1 MTDQSADLVT
11 KIDVLPD
18 LDGLD
23 SFDAAIDKAIA
34 KVNQLDAAIK
44 RVNNLKPASPY
55 APSGASA
62 MPTAAT
68 TAAVA
73 AITATGANLISRTPL
88 ADTVK
93 KEAQKA
99 ARAAMQGTGEGVS
112 AGLQLPGR
120 TFAGGGMAQPALSS
134 STPFITPAPVAPAL
148 RAPVPMPSP
157 APAAPEQKPAVT
169 PAPALTSKPAPVAP
183 STPAPAA
190 TPTAKAAPVTD
201 SAPVPANLPQKP
213 ALKPAPAPVA
223 EPVPVI
229 PAPAPLPALPVK
241 KPAVTPAPEQT
252 PTAKPAPIPAPAP
265 AIAAKTVP
273 GTTVQTVG
281 GGGGARLPPVVTEV
295 AGQPAGKGGGLWDP
309 NAGNPMAKYDTSAR
323 GFSGEPLDAKKK
335 PIAEGVERATGG
347 GFRLGMDNL
356 LAGAGLT
363 AGIVAASNAM
373 ADSLDTIQRQQAQLE
388 RLKQTTGDA
397 KDAYFELNRAAS
409 DMRSDSGSFISTY
422 TNMATAT
429 EKLGFS
435 QERTIKATQ
444 GLVGALQLG
453 GGSEEA
459 KSAALYQIGQ
469 AFSSDRFGGDEF
481 RSFMEAIGT
490 QAPKVAEA
498 FGTDVKGL
506 RKMSEAGKL
515 TAETMFKAFEK
526 MAASNAELL
535 KKQGWTWG
543 QVTTVMGNDWQA
555 FLAKATIGGEWQR
568 FTDWAANTLIPIVRG
583 AEEEVAAFWSTL
595 ADGSKMAILIG
606 ILGAVGAAFTALA
619 IPVMAALWPF
629 LAIGAAVWIVYE
641 AFVEWKAWMKGE
653 GGTIFESLFGSFDA
667 FEKRYPKIVEGLKL
681 LSKFLG
687 QTGGIA
693 PEGSTPS
700 QEQSDKFVGDKPKK
714 GIVER
719 FFEYNGNFNPLPG
732 IEKFMGLFG
741 VGDGVASPSNV
752 PAKANTGSTITNS
765 GNTTNSTTVIVSS
778 PKEAA
783 ETVNNLSSPG
793 AINDGMGGNI
803 AESTGSI

>member
-1 MTDQSADLVT
+1 MTDTSADLVT

-62 MPTAAT
+62 MPSATT

-73 AITATGANLISRTPL
+73 AITATGVNLISRTPL
-88 ADTVK
+88 ADTVR
-93 KEAQKA
+93 KEAQKV
-99 ARAAMQGTGEGVS
+99 ARAAVQG
-112 AGLQLPGR
+112 
-120 TFAGGGMAQPALSS
+120 AGGGVAAL
-134 STPFITPAPVAPAL
+134 L
-148 RAPVPMPSP
+148 SP
-157 APAAPEQKPAVT
+157 P
-169 PAPALTSKPAPVAP
+169 
-183 STPAPAA
+183 
-190 TPTAKAAPVTD
+190 
-201 SAPVPANLPQKP
+201 
-213 ALKPAPAPVA
+213 
-223 EPVPVI
+223 
-229 PAPAPLPALPVK
+229 
-241 KPAVTPAPEQT
+241 
-252 PTAKPAPIPAPAP
+252 
-265 AIAAKTVP
+265 
-273 GTTVQTVG
+273 G
-281 GGGGARLPPVVTEV
+281 GGGLGLPPPPQGGWF
-295 AGQPAGKGGGLWDP
+295 AGRAGGLMDP
-309 NAGNPMAKYDTSAR
+309 RAGNPLSKYDTSAKS
-323 GFSGEPLDAKKK
+323 FSNMPLTPA
-335 PIAEGVERATGG
+335 AEAIKTATGG

-363 AGIVAASNAM
+363 AGVVAGANAM
-373 ADSLDTIQRQQAQLE
+373 ADSLDTIQRQQAQIA
-388 RLKQTTGDA
+388 RLAQTTGDA
-397 KDAYFELNRAAS
+397 KEAFFALNAAAS

-429 EKLGFS
+429 QKLGYS

-526 MAASNAELL
+526 MAASNADLL

-543 QVTTVMGNDWQA
+543 QVTTVMANDWQA

-568 FTDWAANTLIPIVRG
+568 FTDWAANTLIPVARS
-583 AEEEVAAFWSTL
+583 AEKEIAEFWSTL
-595 ADGSKMAILIG
+595 ADESKAAILIG

-619 IPVMAALWPF
+619 IPVLAALWPF
-629 LAIGAAVWIVYE
+629 LAIGAAVWVVYE
-641 AFVEWKAWMKGE
+641 AFVEWKAWMNGE

-667 FEKRYPKIVEGLKL
+667 FEKRYPNIMKMLRALSGTADEATDNVNNDGGVWSQQKNESTWGELWKPQNLFQNAFDFLK
-681 LSKFLG
+681 G
-687 QTGGIA
+687 RG
-693 PEGSTPS
+693 
-700 QEQSDKFVGDKPKK
+700 
-714 GIVER
+714 
-719 FFEYNGNFNPLPG
+719 NNFNPLDG
-732 IEKFMGLFG
+732 IESFFNLFS
-741 VGDGVASPSNV
+741 GDNNQAAATGVATQPKGGVVVN
-752 PAKANTGSTITNS
+752 NTNS
-765 GNTTNSTTVIVSS
+765 GNRQVDIHVNSV
-778 PKEAA
+778 KEAA
-783 ETVNNLSSPG
+783 EAANNLDNPG
-793 AINDGMGGNI
+793 TISGDLSGNI
-803 AESTGSI
+803 AESSGAL

>member
-62 MPTAAT
+62 MPSATT

-88 ADTVK
+88 ADVIRRESK
-93 KEAQKA
+93 KIAEATA
-99 ARAAMQGTGEGVS
+99 QGIGSGV
-112 AGLQLPGR
+112 AGVLPTADR
-120 TFAGGGMAQPALSS
+120 TFAGGGMAHPAL
-134 STPFITPAPVAPAL
+134 PASVPPVL
-148 RAPVPMPSP
+148 PS
-157 APAAPEQKPAVT
+157 
-169 PAPALTSKPAPVAP
+169 
-183 STPAPAA
+183 
-190 TPTAKAAPVTD
+190 
-201 SAPVPANLPQKP
+201 PVPAIGH
-213 ALKPAPAPVA
+213 APAI
-223 EPVPVI
+223 I
-229 PAPAPLPALPVK
+229 PAPAPSSKPAALPASVAAPVVAP
-241 KPAVTPAPEQT
+241 KPAVVAAPVPA
-252 PTAKPAPIPAPAP
+252 
-265 AIAAKTVP
+265 VS
-273 GTTVQTVG
+273 GSG
-281 GGGGARLPPVVTEV
+281 GGGGAKLPPAVSGA
-295 AGQPAGKGGGLWDP
+295 AGHPAGKPGGLWDP
-309 NAGNPMAKYDTSAR
+309 NAGNPFAKYDTSAKS
-323 GFSGEPLDAKKK
+323 FSGEPLESKKK
-335 PIAEGVERATGG
+335 PVADGVERATGG
-347 GFRLGMDNL
+347 GFRFGMDNL

-363 AGIVAASNAM
+363 AGVVAGANAM
-373 ADSLDTIQRQQAQLE
+373 ADSLDTIQRQQAQLA
-388 RLKQTTGDA
+388 RLTQTTGSAADA
-397 KDAYFELNRAAS
+397 FFALNAAAS

-429 EKLGFS
+429 QKLGFS

-459 KSAALYQIGQ
+459 KNAALYQMGQ

-506 RKMSEAGKL
+506 RAMSTAGKL

-526 MAASNAELL
+526 MAESNAELL

-543 QVTTVMGNDWQA
+543 QVTTVMANDWQA

-568 FTDWAANTLIPIVRG
+568 FTDWAANTLIPVARS
-583 AEEEVAAFWSTL
+583 AEKEIAEFWSTL
-595 ADGSKMAILIG
+595 ADESKAAILIG

-619 IPVMAALWPF
+619 IPVLAALWPF
-629 LAIGAAVWIVYE
+629 LAIGAAVWVVYE
-641 AFVEWKAWMKGE
+641 AFVEWKAWMNGE

-667 FEKRYPKIVEGLKL
+667 FEKRYPTIMKMLRALSGTADEATGNVNNDGGVWSQQKNESTWGELWKPQNLFPNAFDFLK
-681 LSKFLG
+681 G
-687 QTGGIA
+687 RG
-693 PEGSTPS
+693 
-700 QEQSDKFVGDKPKK
+700 
-714 GIVER
+714 
-719 FFEYNGNFNPLPG
+719 NNFNPLDG
-732 IEKFMGLFG
+732 IESFFNLFSGDNNQAAATGLATPSKGG
-741 VGDGVASPSNV
+741 VVVN
-752 PAKANTGSTITNS
+752 NTNS
-765 GNTTNSTTVIVSS
+765 GNRQVDIHVNSV
-778 PKEAA
+778 KEAA
-783 ETVNNLSSPG
+783 EAANNLDNPG
-793 AINDGMGGNI
+793 TISGGLSGNI
-803 AESTGSI
+803 AESSGAL